1 MRISDWSS
9 DVCSSDLRTCREYAF
24 ASPCGFQRRSS
35 CRNARVSRIWP
46 PAMTFAACRS
56 APPARSCGSRRIF
69 PPCRESSAPARPIE
83 CGSRY
88 LPPAKDRWLLGR
100 ESETPAPP
108 RSEEHTSELQSL
120 MRISYAVFC
129 LKKQKNE
136 EEAVDMKR

>member
-1 MRISDWSS
+1 
-9 DVCSSDLRTCREYAF
+9 
-24 ASPCGFQRRSS
+24 
-35 CRNARVSRIWP
+35 
-46 PAMTFAACRS
+46 MTFAACRS

-108 RSEEHTSELQSL
+108 RYAPAPHYAPIYRRTNQWPEIDRDSGVQGKSVSERVILGGR
-120 MRISYAVFC
+120 RIIQ
-129 LKKQKNE
+129 KKNTTTK
-136 EEAVDMKR
+136 K